1 MDGRTAGGPSSTCG
15 DSERVSGA
23 TPALP
28 LYVEA
33 LVGEAGLVSGIPRV
47 FLMPLAT
54 STAAHRLR
62 VLLPSVL
69 SPKRIGALEPVN
81 RPWLYWVGL
90 STQGAGYVS
99 GVTYR
104 CDRFV

>member
-1 MDGRTAGGPSSTCG
+1 MGSGRLGDHPAPREIPEGPDAIPASS
-15 DSERVSGA
+15 
-23 TPALP
+23 LP
-28 LYVEA
+28 LQ
-33 LVGEAGLVSGIPRV
+33 RD
-47 FLMPLAT
+47 
-54 STAAHRLR
+54 AHRLR